1 MTETVTKAIQE
12 YREQLKKD
20 YASNGMVA
28 LNNVWKYTRFATIMD
43 IIEDVNVNYLDDEED
58 ENYLVFDNL
67 VKEYGNL
74 DALADE
80 IDHDDYIVADWESVT
95 DYHDYAEDVISTAKD
110 LLN

>member
-1 MTETVTKAIQE
+1 MTEKVTKAIQE
-12 YREQLKKD
+12 YREQLNKD
-20 YASNGMVA
+20 YAPNGMIA
-28 LNNVWKYTRFATIMD
+28 LKDVFMYNRFATIID